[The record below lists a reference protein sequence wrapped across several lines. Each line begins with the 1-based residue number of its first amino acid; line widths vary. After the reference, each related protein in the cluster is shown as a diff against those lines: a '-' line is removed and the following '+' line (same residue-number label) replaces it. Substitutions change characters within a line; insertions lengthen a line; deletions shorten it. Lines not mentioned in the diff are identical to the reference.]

1 MLDIDETS
9 LSNYTGLL
17 ATGFTRSAT
26 SSTRSRRPA
35 RRSSRRSRSTS
46 TLARRAWR
54 CSSSPGRPPQIA
66 GITALNLV
74 NEGYDKGWDGLHT
87 KPTDIQTAPFKTF
100 ARATIEARGYEIVAN
115 VGDQESDLDGGHADR
130 AFKLPNPFYFI
141 PD

>member
-1 MLDIDETS
+1 MFFVT
-9 LSNYTGLL
+9 
-17 ATGFTRSAT
+17 
-26 SSTRSRRPA
+26 
-35 RRSSRRSRSTS
+35 
-46 TLARRAWR
+46 
-54 CSSSPGRPPQIA
+54 GRPPQIA

-87 KPTDIQTAPFKTF
+87 KPTDIKTVLFKTF
-100 ARATIEARGYEIVAN
+100 ARGTIEAHGYEIVAN